1 MVRSTRRSSI
11 ALLSVASLAAAVA
24 LAACGGKPV
33 GTSPDVLTH
42 CQLVFANQGT
52 TTGRFDVYVLDMPIE
67 EWAVSGEKT
76 YNLSAGQ
83 EIVGLYYDEML
94 VDTAGQPFLARA
106 ITTAGTFSLATST
119 TSAGAS
125 VQVTDDGSQMYWD
138 LGANDTSGAQV
149 GSGGVLNFNGAW
161 SDPTVGASPTPAP
174 GSTVSLTYMGQSV
187 TLGQF
192 TQYAVCYHADPNAFA
207 PVHPAARAHRA
218 LRTQPLFRLE

>member
-11 ALLSVASLAAAVA
+11 ALLSLASLSAAVA
-24 LAACGGKPV
+24 LTACSGGVKEDDP
-33 GTSPDVLTH
+33 TKLTH

-67 EWAVSGEKT
+67 EWAVAGEKSYT
-76 YNLSAGQ
+76 IAAGT

-106 ITTAGTFSLATST
+106 ITTAGTFSLATAT

-161 SDPTVGASPTPAP
+161 SDPTEGASPTPAP
-174 GSTVSLTYMGQSV
+174 GSTVSLTYMGQSL

-207 PVHPAARAHRA
+207 PVHPAARVHRA
-218 LRTQPLFRLE
+218 LGMQPLFRLE